1 MKLNEKNKMLD
12 MMQEAAWD
20 YYTEL
25 KTTARATMWTDF
37 GRFWALA
44 DFGMRTG
51 AIEKDDALAILNYAK
66 ADVEER
72 LLEEEKEL
80 GA

>member
-1 MKLNEKNKMLD
+1 MKLNEKDKMLD

-25 KTTARATMWTDF
+25 KTTARATMWQDF

-44 DFGMRTG
+44 DFGMWTG
-51 AIEKDDALAILNYAK
+51 AIGKDDALAILNYAK
-66 ADVEER
+66 AGVEEH
-72 LLEEEKEL
+72 LKEERGL